1 MAAWS
6 RQAEPATTLWFW
18 NTEVGWATVHPLA
31 AEDGWDYVRVITWDK
46 GIAHIAGNVPYRG
59 AFGYV
64 TCILRDG
71 EHIPLCRLC
80 YGGSAHSFGFAIYSA
95 AHDRH
100 QDAISLTGSPP
111 APRKKPSTPPAQS
124 SSQTQPRTR
133 LLTPAQ
139 PQPPTNLRAYPPR
152 VNSMRDI
159 RELAERLRDFAV
171 ARDWE
176 QFHTPKNLAMALAG
190 EAGELLAEFQ
200 WLTPEEA
207 AGIMADPQAARQV
220 RSEIADVFLYLTRL
234 ADVLGVDLLG
244 SAADKLEENERRYDT
259 ATYRGSRRKA
269 PALPEMNPTA

>member
-1 MAAWS
+1 VDRPAYLMHRGDARAAYGTCAARYHS
-6 RQAEPATTLWFW
+6 DTGQYRQRAP
-18 NTEVGWATVHPLA
+18 G
-31 AEDGWDYVRVITWDK
+31 RQQ
-46 GIAHIAGNVPYRG
+46 
-59 AFGYV
+59 
-64 TCILRDG
+64 
-71 EHIPLCRLC
+71 RLN
-80 YGGSAHSFGFAIYSA
+80 AK
-95 AHDRH
+95 
-100 QDAISLTGSPP
+100 L
-111 APRKKPSTPPAQS
+111 
-124 SSQTQPRTR
+124 
-133 LLTPAQ
+133 
-139 PQPPTNLRAYPPR
+139 R

-207 AGIMADPQAARQV
+207 AGIMADPRAARQV

-244 SAADKLEENERRYDT
+244 SAADKLEENERRYDA

-269 PALPEMNPTA
+269 PALSKMNPLRER